1 MQVWSSPARFLE
13 AFMTVLLFLMVEV
26 NAFFLKFILWVPPLN
41 PLNTLRLLIWFGLAL
56 PATKEY
62 YAFIEGADR
71 NVMKLGA
78 FAWLAAALAFVETM
92 IAIKFGRGMFP
103 KPWPMLTLQ
112 IWAVVL
118 TVLGSL
124 FTAWSVKFYL
134 IDKRHLKGRTGHK
147 QE

>member
-1 MQVWSSPARFLE
+1 
-13 AFMTVLLFLMVEV
+13 MTVLLFLMVEV

-62 YAFIEGADR
+62 YAFIEEADR

-103 KPWPMLTLQ
+103 KPWPALTLQ
-112 IWAVVL
+112 IWSIVL

-124 FTAWSVKFYL
+124 FAAWSVKFYL
-134 IDKRHLKGRTGHK
+134 VDKRHLKVRTGRK